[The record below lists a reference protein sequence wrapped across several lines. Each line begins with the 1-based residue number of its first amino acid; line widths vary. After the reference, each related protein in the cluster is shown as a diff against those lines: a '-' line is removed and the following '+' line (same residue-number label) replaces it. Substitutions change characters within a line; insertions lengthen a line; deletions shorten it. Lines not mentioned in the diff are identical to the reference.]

1 MLAIDMRN
9 ITKRFP
15 GVLANDQVNLQV
27 EEQQIHCLLG
37 ENGCGKS
44 TLMNVLFGL
53 YQPDGG
59 EIHIRGKMARISN
72 PNDAYQLGIGMV
84 HQHFM
89 LVNQM
94 TVLENIILGN
104 ECGGFLLDRR
114 ASRQKVLNLVTEFGF
129 KLNLDDRV
137 ADLSVGMKQRV
148 EIVKTLYRG
157 ADIIILDEPTA
168 VLTPQEVGELFKILN
183 QLRKEGRT
191 IIFITHKLN
200 ETMELSDQITVLRKG
215 QKVVTVNTA
224 ETTPEELASY
234 MVGRSVDSVVSERK
248 QTDGDVVLE
257 IRELMINDKTVRP
270 VSLAVRAGE
279 ILGIAGVEGNGQ
291 QELEEL
297 LVGTAT
303 AKAGQ
308 MLLGGQDITRM
319 PVAKRKK
326 LGIGYIPADRHKNA
340 MVSGF
345 SVEENYLLGFEQEP
359 CYNNRGF
366 IKRKQLKA
374 DAHRLVEEFTVKV
387 ASIDHHIGT
396 LSGGNQQKVILGR
409 EVSHNPV
416 LIIAAQPIRG
426 LDIGAIE
433 YVHKTL
439 LRLKA
444 EGKAILLISAELSEI
459 MNLSDR
465 IAVFYEG
472 EVSAQFQNGAY
483 NQEEIGLFMAG
494 KRQEVSR
501 DEN

>member
-1 MLAIDMRN
+1 MLAIDMRS

-15 GVLANDQVNLQV
+15 GVLANDQVDLQV
-27 EEQQIHCLLG
+27 KEKQIHCLLG

-53 YQPDGG
+53 YHLDGG
-59 EIHIRGKMARISN
+59 EIYIREKKVEISN

-94 TVLENIILGN
+94 TVLENIIMGN
-104 ECGGFLLDRR
+104 ECGNFFLDRKS
-114 ASRQKVLNLVTEFGF
+114 SRKKVQELVTEFGF
-129 KLNLDDRV
+129 MLNLDDKV

-191 IIFITHKLN
+191 IIFITHKLH
-200 ETMELSDQITVLRKG
+200 ETMELSDQVTVLRKG
-215 QKVVTVNTA
+215 KKVTTVNTKD
-224 ETTPEELASY
+224 TTPEELAAF
-234 MVGRSVDSVVSERK
+234 MVGRSVDSIVSERK
-248 QTDGDVVLE
+248 AVTGEVVLNIE
-257 IRELMINDKTVRP
+257 KLVINEKTVHP
-270 VSLAVRAGE
+270 VNLQLRAGE

-297 LVGTAT
+297 LVGTSAV
-303 AKAGQ
+303 K
-308 MLLGGQDITRM
+308 GGTITLCKQDITHM
-319 PVAKRKK
+319 SVAKRKA

-345 SVEENYLLGFEQEP
+345 SVEENYLLGYEYDP
-359 CYNNRGF
+359 VYNNKGF
-366 IKRKQLKA
+366 IKQKKLRE
-374 DAHRLVEEFTVKV
+374 DAHRLVKDFTVKV
-387 ASIDHHIGT
+387 ADINHHIGT

-409 EVSHNPV
+409 EVSHNPT

-439 LRLKA
+439 LRLKS
-444 EGKAILLISAELSEI
+444 EGKAILLISAELSEV

-472 EVSAQFQNGAY
+472 EVSAEFQNGDY

-501 DEN
+501 G

>member
-1 MLAIDMRN
+1 MYAIDMRN

-27 EEQQIHCLLG
+27 EEKQIHCLLG

-44 TLMNVLFGL
+44 TLMNILFGL
-53 YQPDGG
+53 HQPDGG
-59 EIHIRGKMARISN
+59 ELYIRERKTRISN

-104 ECGGFLLDRR
+104 ECGSFLLDRKS
-114 ASRQKVLNLVTEFGF
+114 SRQKVLALVTEFGF

-168 VLTPQEVGELFKILN
+168 VLTPQEVSELFKILK
-183 QLRKEGRT
+183 QLQKEGRT

-200 ETMELSDQITVLRKG
+200 ETMELSNQVTVLRKG
-215 QKVVTVNTA
+215 QKVATVNTKD
-224 ETTPEELASY
+224 TTPEELASL
-234 MVGRSVDSVVSERK
+234 MVGRSVEHVVSERK
-248 QTDGDVVLE
+248 QTDGEVILKIE
-257 IRELMINDKTVRP
+257 ELMVNSKAVHP
-270 VSLAVRAGE
+270 VNLALRAGE

-297 LVGTAT
+297 LVGTIAV
-303 AKAGQ
+303 KNGK
-308 MLLGGQDITRM
+308 LFLSGQDITRL

-340 MVSGF
+340 MISSF
-345 SVEENYLLGFEQEP
+345 SVAENYLLGFEHDA
-359 CYNNRGF
+359 CYHHRGF
-366 IKRKQLKA
+366 VKRKQLKA
-374 DAHRLVEEFTVKV
+374 DAHRLIEEFTVK
-387 ASIDHHIGT
+387 AAGIDHPIGT

-416 LIIAAQPIRG
+416 LVIAAQPIRG

-472 EVSAQFQNGAY
+472 EISAQFPNGAY
-483 NQEEIGLFMAG
+483 NKEEIGLFMAG
-494 KRQEVSR
+494 KKAGGEQA
-501 DEN
+501 

>member
-27 EEQQIHCLLG
+27 EEKQIHCLLG

-53 YQPDGG
+53 YHPDGG
-59 EIHIRGKMARISN
+59 EIYIREQKAAIAN

-104 ECGGFLLDRR
+104 ECGNFLLDRK
-114 ASRQKVLNLVTEFGF
+114 ASRDKVWKLVTDFGF
-129 KLNLDDRV
+129 KLNLDDKV

-168 VLTPQEVGELFKILN
+168 VLTPQEVSELFKILN
-183 QLRKEGRT
+183 QLRAEGRT

-200 ETMELSDQITVLRKG
+200 ETMELSDQVTVLRKG
-215 QKVVTVNTA
+215 QKVTTVNTKD
-224 ETTPEELASY
+224 TTPEELASF
-234 MVGRSVDSVVSERK
+234 MVGRQVDSIVSKRTA
-248 QTDGDVVLE
+248 TDGEVILKIE
-257 IRELMINDKTVRP
+257 ELMVNDKTLHP
-270 VSLAVRAGE
+270 VNLEVRAGE

-297 LVGTAT
+297 LVGTAKVKKGRLT
-303 AKAGQ
+303 
-308 MLLGGQDITRM
+308 LCGQDITQM

-345 SVEENYLLGFEQEP
+345 SVEENYLLGFENDP
-359 CYNNRGF
+359 VYNHRGF
-366 IKRKQLKA
+366 IRQKKLRA
-374 DAHRLVEEFTVKV
+374 DAYRLVEEFTVKV
-387 ASIDHHIGT
+387 ADINHHIGT

-409 EVSHNPV
+409 EVSHNPS

-444 EGKAILLISAELSEI
+444 EGKAILLISAELSEV

-472 EVSAQFQNGAY
+472 EVSALFQNGSY
-483 NQEEIGLFMAG
+483 NKEEIGLFMAG
-494 KRQEVSR
+494 KRQEV
-501 DEN
+501 DGK